1 MPIVPNKIHGTAGD
15 EDLIGTGSVDWI
27 FGYAGKD
34 RLYGKA
40 GDDRLEGGGGNDL
53 LDGGQGRDVMFGG
66 AGNDTYRVDDPGDIV
81 SEQTNPGVDD
91 GGVDYVQSTISYTLG
106 EFLEKLELTG
116 SAPSNAAGNELD
128 NTLKGNG
135 AANIISGHGG
145 SDILYGYEGDDVLV
159 GGAGKDYLTG
169 GAGADIFVFG
179 APVATSADRIYDFES
194 VDRIGIYAAD
204 YGLSEG
210 AGLVNG
216 ALDPNY
222 FVAGSAAT
230 SPGHG
235 QFVFNSSNAILYW
248 DPDGTGS
255 APRITLATLSAGAG
269 VTANQFK
276 IMNETPP
283 LSVSA
288 TIADPVAED
297 SGAIYFLVSLQTP
310 AREDVVVTY
319 STAAGTAG
327 GGDFV
332 AVNSAKIVIAA
343 GNASAYVRVDLLD
356 DSSAE
361 GMETFSLVIESAQLA
376 SSGQSLAVITDTAVA
391 SIVDEGPRVVGF
403 TDTAAFG
410 VPDPSGLAYHPGLD
424 MMFLSDSEVDEDP
437 FNIPT
442 DLYGFSLGGALQASF
457 NLNFTDEATGLAFDP
472 NSGYLFISDDDEFEV
487 SWVDPTNPTVKLGS
501 FNTIPIG
508 GDDPEDLAIDPLTG
522 HLFIV
527 NGLSRTIVETSISG
541 SQVFSTITLP
551 SVIADPEALA
561 YDARTDLF
569 YVGGGF
575 SSNIW
580 CVDRSGQ
587 IVETIDILADF
598 RHPTNNTRVNV
609 KDLELAPAS
618 DGSGQ
623 TNLYV
628 ADFGWSHVNDGR
640 IIEIDLG
647 DEPDTVTMAMPQG
660 QDADWDWM

>member
-1 MPIVPNKIHGTAGD
+1 MPIINQIHGTTGD
-15 EDLIGTGSVDWI
+15 DDLIGLGGIDWI

-34 RLYGKA
+34 KLYGQA
-40 GDDRLEGGGGNDL
+40 GDDRLEGAGGNDL

-66 AGNDTYRVDDPGDIV
+66 AGDDIYRVDNPGDIV

-91 GGVDYVQSTISYTLG
+91 GGVDYVQSKISHTLG
-106 EFLEKLELTG
+106 EFIEKLELTG
-116 SAPSNAAGNELD
+116 TAAGNAAGNEVA
-128 NTLKGNG
+128 NTVKGNG
-135 AANIISGHGG
+135 AANIISGQGG
-145 SDILYGYEGDDVLV
+145 SDILYGYDGNDILV

-169 GAGADIFVFG
+169 GAGADIFVLG
-179 APVATSADRIYDFES
+179 APVASSAERIYDFES
-194 VDRIGIYAAD
+194 ADRIGIYAAD

-210 AGLVNG
+210 SGLVNG

-222 FVAGSAAT
+222 FVAGAAAT

-235 QFVFNSSNAILYW
+235 QFVFNPSNALLYW

-255 APRITLATLSAGAG
+255 ALRITLATLSSGAG
-269 VTANQFK
+269 VTASHFT
-276 IMNETPP
+276 IMIDTPP

-288 TIADPVAED
+288 ATLDPLAED
-297 SGAIYFLVSLQTP
+297 SGGIYFLVSLQTP

-319 STAAGTAG
+319 STADGTALG
-327 GGDFV
+327 GSDFV
-332 AVNSAKIVIAA
+332 AANSAQIVIAA
-343 GNASAYVRVDLLD
+343 GNASAYVRIDLLD

-376 SSGQSLAVITDTAVA
+376 SSGQSLAVTTGTAVA
-391 SIVDEGPRVVGF
+391 TIVDEGPRVVDSI
-403 TDTAAFG
+403 DTAALG
-410 VPDPSGLAYHPGLD
+410 IPDPAGLAYDPGLHT
-424 MMFLSDSEVDEDP
+424 MLLSDSEVDEAP
-437 FNIPT
+437 FNNPT
-442 DLYGFSLGGALQASF
+442 DLYAFSLSGQLQASF

-472 NSGYLFISDDDEFEV
+472 NSGYMFISDDDDFLV
-487 SWVDPTNPTVKLGS
+487 YWVDPANPTVRLGS
-501 FNTIPIG
+501 FDTIPLG
-508 GDDPEDLAIDPLTG
+508 GDDPEDLAIDPVSG

-527 NGLSRTIVETSISG
+527 NGESRTIVETDISG

-551 SVIADPEALA
+551 SVIVDPEALV
-561 YDARTDLF
+561 YDARTDVF

-575 SSNIW
+575 SSNVW

-587 IVETIDILADF
+587 ILETIDILTDF

-647 DEPDTVTMAMPQG
+647 DQPDTVVMAMAQVNT
-660 QDADWDWM
+660 DWS